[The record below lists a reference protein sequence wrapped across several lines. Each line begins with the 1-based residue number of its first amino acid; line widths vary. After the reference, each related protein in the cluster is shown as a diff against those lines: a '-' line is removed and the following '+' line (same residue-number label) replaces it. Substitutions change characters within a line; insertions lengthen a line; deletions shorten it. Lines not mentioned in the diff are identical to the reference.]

1 MENKTIRGVSQV
13 IIIILLG
20 ICFIYPD
27 ETLIFSYSH
36 LGKFIAIL
44 FVIFTTCVNVVY
56 GSFLCTL
63 LILYYQSDMV
73 EGMSSYESNVLLPV
87 KTDSRISTQN
97 GEFIEKKKENN
108 ITDSN
113 NTGYEFIDFLPDSPD
128 PDFVIDAENT
138 GLGDNFS
145 YTARDAFRKKY
156 CVNGELSSEISSKVK
171 HEFADAIFPGL
182 EFKYE
187 NRCNPC
193 DTNCDF
199 KFNDQLE
206 YSRL

>member
-27 ETLIFSYSH
+27 ETLVFSYSY

-44 FVIFTTCVNVVY
+44 FIIFTTCVNVIY
-56 GSFLCTL
+56 GAFLCVL
-63 LILYYQSDMV
+63 FILYYQSDMV
-73 EGMSSYESNVLLPV
+73 EGMASYETNVLLPV
-87 KTDSRISTQN
+87 KSDSNIATQN
-97 GEFIEKKKENN
+97 GEFIEKKKEK
-108 ITDSN
+108 
-113 NTGYEFIDFLPDSPD
+113 NTNDTSFEILDFIIDSPD
-128 PDFVIDAENT
+128 PDFVIDIENT
-138 GLGDNFS
+138 GLGEQFS

>member
-1 MENKTIRGVSQV
+1 
-13 IIIILLG
+13 
-20 ICFIYPD
+20 
-27 ETLIFSYSH
+27 
-36 LGKFIAIL
+36 
-44 FVIFTTCVNVVY
+44 
-56 GSFLCTL
+56 
-63 LILYYQSDMV
+63 MV
-73 EGMSSYESNVLLPV
+73 EGMASYETNVLLPV
-87 KTDSRISTQN
+87 KSDSNIATQN
-97 GEFIEKKKENN
+97 GEFIEKKKEK
-108 ITDSN
+108 
-113 NTGYEFIDFLPDSPD
+113 NTNDTSFEILDFIIDSPD
-128 PDFVIDAENT
+128 PDFVIDIENT
-138 GLGDNFS
+138 GLGEQFS